1 MTRLRTSLQII
12 HQSML
17 VIGKHRKLLL
27 FPLLHIAGGIVVVA
41 FFLIP
46 VIAGLPEFAIP
57 TVLDRL
63 KDYGENGYP
72 TALVVV
78 FYLAIMFVMT
88 FMNVA
93 LYSEILHAFNGRRV
107 SLTRGITFAA
117 SKLQAIVVWSL
128 LSGIVG
134 GLIRQL
140 EESIGGVGRW
150 ILAFIGISWS
160 VASVFAVPVII
171 REEKQ
176 SNPALFL
183 KLSGSLVKKTWGESV
198 LGMVGIGALSL
209 LAIAGTFLAGTLL
222 TIVSGISFFEEYF
235 GPYMVMGFTTTALLC
250 LAIAYLSALL
260 NDVYVCGLYIYA
272 AEGVVPEEFDEG
284 LFAKAWNVKAE
295 GRGSSAKPPG

>member
-46 VIAGLPEFAIP
+46 VIAGLPELAIP

-63 KDYGENGYP
+63 KDYGDNGYP
-72 TALVVV
+72 TALGVAL
-78 FYLAIMFVMT
+78 YLATMFVMT

-107 SLTRGITFAA
+107 SLTRGIKLAA

-160 VASVFAVPVII
+160 VAGVFAVPVII

-176 SNPALFL
+176 SNPAVFL
-183 KLSGSLVKKTWGESV
+183 KLSGRLVKKTWGESV
-198 LGMVGIGALSL
+198 VGIAGIGALSV
-209 LAIAGTFLAGTLL
+209 LAIVGTFLTGALL
-222 TIVSGISFFEEYF
+222 TIFSGINFFEEYF
-235 GPYMVMGFTTTALLC
+235 GPYMVMGFATTALLC
-250 LAIAYLSALL
+250 LAIAYLR
-260 NDVYVCGLYIYA
+260 C
-272 AEGVVPEEFDEG
+272 
-284 LFAKAWNVKAE
+284 
-295 GRGSSAKPPG
+295 

>member
-1 MTRLRTSLQII
+1 MTRLKTSLQII

-27 FPLLHIAGGIVVVA
+27 FPVLHIAGGIVVVA

-57 TVLDRL
+57 TVVDRL
-63 KDYGENGYP
+63 KEYGENGYP
-72 TALVVV
+72 TALFIA
-78 FYLAIMFVMT
+78 FYLATMFVMT

-93 LYSEILHAFNGRRV
+93 LYSEILHAFNGRTV
-107 SLTRGITFAA
+107 SLTRGIAFAA

-140 EESIGGVGRW
+140 EESFGGVGRW

-176 SNPALFL
+176 SNPAVFL
-183 KLSGSLVKKTWGESV
+183 RLSGGLVKKTWGESV

-209 LAIAGTFLAGTLL
+209 VAIGGTFLIGTLL
-222 TIVSGISFFEEYF
+222 TISSGVTFFEEYF
-235 GPYMVMGFTTTALLC
+235 GPYMLMGFTTTALFC
-250 LAIAYLSALL
+250 FAIAYLSGLL

-284 LFAKAWNVKAE
+284 LLAKAWNVKAE
-295 GRGSSAKPPG
+295 GRGSSANPPG

>member
-17 VIGKHRKLLL
+17 VIAKHRKLLL
-27 FPLLHIAGGIVVVA
+27 FPLLHIAGGIAVVA

-46 VIAGLPEFAIP
+46 FIAGLPEFAIP

-63 KDYGENGYP
+63 KDYGDNGYP
-72 TALVVV
+72 TAVAVA
-78 FYLAIMFVMT
+78 FYLATMFVMT

-93 LYSEILHAFNGRRV
+93 LYSEILNAFNGRRV
-107 SLTRGITFAA
+107 SLTRGVTFAA
-117 SKLQAIVVWSL
+117 SKLRAIAVWSL

-150 ILAFIGISWS
+150 VLAFIGISWS

-176 SNPALFL
+176 SNPAVFL
-183 KLSGSLVKKTWGESV
+183 KLSGGLVKKTWGESV
-198 LGMVGIGALSL
+198 LGIAGIGALGL
-209 LAIAGTFLAGTLL
+209 LAIVGTFLIGTVL
-222 TIVSGISFFEEYF
+222 TLFSGLKFFEEYF
-235 GPYMVMGFTTTALLC
+235 GPYMVIGFTTTALLC

-284 LFAKAWNVKAE
+284 LFAKAWNVKTE
-295 GRGSSAKPPG
+295 GRGISAKPPG

>member
-1 MTRLRTSLQII
+1 MTRLRTGLQII
-12 HQSML
+12 RQSML

-41 FFLIP
+41 FFVIP
-46 VIAGLPEFAIP
+46 IIAGLSEFAIP

-63 KDYGENGYP
+63 KDYGDNGFP
-72 TALVVV
+72 MALVVA

-140 EESIGGVGRW
+140 EESVGGVGRW
-150 ILAFIGISWS
+150 ILAFIGVSWS

-176 SNPALFL
+176 SNPAVFL

-198 LGMVGIGALSL
+198 LGLAGIGALSL
-209 LAIAGTFLAGTLL
+209 IAIAGTFLIGTLL
-222 TIVSGISFFEEYF
+222 TIFSGTQFFWEYF

-295 GRGSSAKPPG
+295 DRGSSAKAPG